1 MTRVRPA
8 VEEDRER
15 WDAYVSGHPDSQFAQ
30 RWAWRMLTLESYG
43 VEDAYAIAEDGGSVR
58 GVLPL
63 FHDRRGR
70 RLFSPPG
77 GLLADDA
84 DTAAALLEPACER
97 VRRESLQWL
106 ELRDQKRA
114 WPGLETSAEHVTLV
128 LDLARSPEEQ
138 WRAFDS
144 KLRNQIRKG
153 EKGGFRAR
161 WGHAQVAPFH
171 RVMVET
177 MRDLGTPIRGV
188 AYFRRALER
197 LGSSADVLVLEGAG
211 GPAAAMFTVTHRD
224 TMSDPWASSLRR
236 HFAGCA
242 NQVLYWEA
250 LRRAIALG
258 LSRFD
263 FGRSQWHSG
272 TFRFKRQWGGR
283 PVPLHYQYVLGTAT
297 RVVTLGEQR
306 SRLGLASRVWRRLPV
321 PVARVLGEPAKRR
334 FPEVV

>member
-8 VEEDRER
+8 VAEDRDR
-15 WDAYVSGHPDSQFAQ
+15 WDAYVQGHPDSHFAQ
-30 RWAWRMLTLESYG
+30 CWAWRTLTLESYE
-43 VEDAYAIAEDGGSVR
+43 VEDAYLLAEDGGSVR

-63 FHDRRGR
+63 FYDRRAR

-84 DTAAALLEPACER
+84 DTAAALLEPARER
-97 VRRESLQWL
+97 VRRERLQWL
-106 ELRDQKRA
+106 ELRDQRRA
-114 WPGLETSAEHVTLV
+114 WPGLETSGEHVTLV

-153 EKGGFRAR
+153 EKGGFSAR
-161 WGHAQVAPFH
+161 WGHAHVDAFH
-171 RVMVET
+171 RVMVEN
-177 MRDLGTPIRGV
+177 MRDLGTPIRGA
-188 AYFRRALER
+188 AYFRRALGQ
-197 LGSSADVLVLEGAG
+197 LGSSADVLLLEGAG

-250 LRRAIALG
+250 LRRGIALG
-258 LSRFD
+258 LARFD
-263 FGRSQWHSG
+263 FGRSQWDSG
-272 TFRFKRQWGGR
+272 TFRFKRQWGAE
-283 PVPLHYQYVLGTAT
+283 PVPLHYQYVMGTAA

-306 SRLGLASRVWRRLPV
+306 SRFGLASRVWRRLPV
-321 PVARVLGEPAKRR
+321 PVARVLGERAKRR
-334 FPEVV
+334 FPEVM